1 MFDITTPYDNIT
13 SEYVASKTN
22 LFLSAFEM
30 SRTVCFFGFKKS
42 RVKTAEINSFSLY
55 SAVFSS
61 AVKLI
66 VSPRSG

>member
-30 SRTVCFFGFKKS
+30 SRTVCFFEFKKS
-42 RVKTAEINSFSLY
+42 RVKTAEIVHFPYIPPFL
-55 SAVFSS
+55 A
-61 AVKLI
+61 
-66 VSPRSG
+66 PQ